1 MAVMPIASASR
12 QAWSSLVT
20 PPPCRANSP
29 AESDRQAIHQ
39 TPDPLYRSRSGR
51 SVLVLNHEFPPVGG
65 GASPVAYQIAKAY
78 AERGHAVSV
87 VTMGFKGLPAVERKD
102 GMTIFRVR
110 CLRRRRYLCTVP
122 EMLTFVVAARRFLSA
137 HLRTHAYDASHA
149 HFIVPSGAVALW
161 AKRAFALPYIVTSHG
176 SDVLGYNSRFRLVY
190 PFVSRT
196 WANVLAEAR
205 AVTSPTRFLADR
217 IESLHPAV
225 RVVRVGNAVDPE
237 HFCALQ
243 KENRILV
250 VARLL
255 ELKGIQDV
263 LDAVARLDL
272 TGWSVDV
279 VGDGPYRDALERKVM
294 AHHLG
299 RFVTFHGWIDNDS
312 DRIRQLYGTARIFV
326 SASRCENMSVAV
338 LEALASRCR
347 VIASDVG
354 GTPEI
359 VDRASLFEAR
369 NVEALRER
377 LAATM
382 HLAGTCPEPRLPDA
396 FRWSGVIRQYE
407 DLCFS

>member
-1 MAVMPIASASR
+1 MAIMPIARASR
-12 QAWSSLVT
+12 QAWSSLAT
-20 PPPCRANSP
+20 SSPSRAISA
-29 AESDRQAIHQ
+29 AEREDQA
-39 TPDPLYRSRSGR
+39 TRPTSDPLHRRLSGR

-78 AERGHAVSV
+78 VQRGHVVSV
-87 VTMGFKGLPAVERKD
+87 VTMAFKGLPAVERKD

-110 CLRRRRYLCTVP
+110 CVRRRSYICTVP
-122 EMLTFVVAARRFLSA
+122 EMLTFVIAARRFLST
-137 HLRTHAYDASHA
+137 HLRTYTYDASHA
-149 HFIVPSGAVALW
+149 HFIVPGGAVALW

-196 WANVLAEAR
+196 WADVLAEAR

-217 IESLHPAV
+217 IESLNPIV
-225 RVVRVGNAVDPE
+225 KVVRVGNAVDPE

-255 ELKGIQDV
+255 ESKGIQDV

-272 TGWSVDV
+272 TGWAVDV
-279 VGDGPYRDALERKVM
+279 VGDGPYRSALERKVT
-294 AHHLG
+294 AHHLD

-312 DRIRQLYGTARIFV
+312 DRIRQLYGRARIFV

-338 LEALASRCR
+338 LEALAARCR

-359 VDRASLFEAR
+359 VSRASLFEPR
-369 NVEALRER
+369 SVEALRER
-377 LAATM
+377 LAAAM
-382 HLAGTCPEPRLPDA
+382 HPAVACQEPGFPDA

-407 DLCFS
+407 ALCFP